1 MQKGPCL
8 NLNKAVETCK
18 HIAKDHANN
27 NRFVHLRVSS
37 SRVGFL
43 FCFDGGIFAIIVA
56 ADNAKSMK
64 LLEFFSWPELL
75 MEALTAGTTTLHQVF
90 YV

>member
-1 MQKGPCL
+1 M
-8 NLNKAVETCK
+8 
-18 HIAKDHANN
+18 
-27 NRFVHLRVSS
+27 
-37 SRVGFL
+37 